1 MPDLEAWLANDVV
14 RPSERAAMAWRRI
27 NDRPTSITIRRGGVT
42 LAAQT
47 VRIEWSGYAREDEDI
62 EVAVDAMP
70 GVGRLT
76 VFGVRGHP
84 TVPDTDIERGDRFII
99 GAAEVEVIVLLLP
112 PGEVQAVCEART

>member
-14 RPSERAAMAWRRI
+14 RPGTRAVLAWRRI
-27 NDRPTSITIRRGGVT
+27 NDRPTSIIIRRGGTT
-42 LAAQT
+42 LDAQT

-84 TVPDTDIERGDRFII
+84 TLPDTDIQRGDRFII
-99 GAAEVEVIVLLLP
+99 GAAEAEVLAVMLP
-112 PGEVQAVCEART
+112 PGEAQAVCEVRV